1 MGKCFIKVRI
11 HCFLYLN
18 LAFFLRI
25 MRFSSNCAIGCHN
38 WGQLCE
44 ITPSRNIRW
53 PDKCKLHIWDPR
65 YTFHTYSLP
74 TPPPPPLPFHQ
85 SLYRQIGLDGCTLTS
100 CMTKIYR
107 VHSVQVSAGK
117 LEAGFLETLL
127 CMLHFLYVDVIA
139 ISKANLSMDYQ
150 QYMYMELTKYLIVQF
165 TCMKDWEH
173 QKILLIS
180 H

>member
-11 HCFLYLN
+11 HCLLYLN
-18 LAFFLRI
+18 LAFFYELCDFPQIVRSDAI
-25 MRFSSNCAIGCHN
+25 IEVNCAKSHHRVISDGLTNASCISGILVIPSIH
-38 WGQLCE
+38 
-44 ITPSRNIRW
+44 TPS
-53 PDKCKLHIWDPR
+53 
-65 YTFHTYSLP
+65 
-74 TPPPPPLPFHQ
+74 PPPIPFHQ

-107 VHSVQVSAGK
+107 IHTVQVSAGK
-117 LEAGFLETLL
+117 LEAGFLEALL
-127 CMLHFLYVDVIA
+127 CMLHFLCVDVIA
-139 ISKANLSMDYQ
+139 ISKTNLSMDYQ

-173 QKILLIS
+173 QKILLRS